1 MNKVFLALIFILIS
15 AVVYPQVQKKYKSH
29 GDNKLENGNP
39 TSAIRYYRQ
48 AMIYDSNNVDLLF
61 NYAQALRL
69 TNHYRGS
76 DYYFNRVYK
85 EDKKRRYTVALYYMG
100 EMNKYLGD
108 YSASIKYY
116 RRFIKRYKGNKEKYE
131 YLKAKYEDEH
141 YPELAHLIKNELE
154 IEITNEAEVN
164 TGQSEFAGFF
174 ISETEMLFSSLRSDS
189 IKHRRVLDTLS
200 YYSRIYSAKNKGTW
214 KDAKLQPDF
223 GENEQFNVAN
233 AVYDIKSDYA
243 YYTECEGSHCQ
254 IYRARIIDGN
264 LEDYKLL
271 PDKVNFPNSTTTQPY
286 VARIDGF
293 DYLFFSS
300 DRPDGYGKLDIY
312 YVIAYSNGLFD
323 DAVNLGSKINSP
335 GNELCPYYMNEENAL
350 YFSSDWHF
358 GLGGFD
364 IFKSKIKGDKFTEI
378 ENLGQPFNSSY
389 NDLYFR
395 QRNNQGVLTSNRTG
409 SLTDDYNNCC
419 NDLYFFEFQPMTVK
433 MKSEM
438 SNLEKIDKML
448 PLRLFFDN
456 DQPNP
461 KSRDTSTSIIYSATY
476 INYVSKIGKYEHEYS
491 KGLKGEAKEE
501 SEEEIKNFFDNDV
514 ELGYNDLETALV
526 LLEEE
531 LKKGT
536 KLELTIKGYAS
547 PLSKSMY
554 NKNLTLRR
562 ISSIENEL
570 LHFNAGALKNYM
582 DNNQLLLKCVPY
594 GEDLASGSVSDDLN
608 DKRNAIYSKKAA
620 FERRVEV
627 IAVQKL

>member
-1 MNKVFLALIFILIS
+1 MRKFSSVIILIFLSTI
-15 AVVYPQVQKKYKSH
+15 AYPQVQKKYKSH
-29 GDNKLENGNP
+29 GDSKLESGNP

-48 AMIYDSNNVDLLF
+48 AMVYDSNDVDLLF

-69 TNHYRGS
+69 TNHYQGS
-76 DYYFNRVYK
+76 NYYFNRAYK
-85 EDKKRRYTVALYYMG
+85 EDKKRRYTMSLYYMG

-108 YSASIKYY
+108 YNASIKYY
-116 RRFIKRYKGNKEKYE
+116 RRFIKRYKGNKERYE

-141 YPELAHLIKNELE
+141 YAELAHLLKNELE
-154 IEITNEAEVN
+154 IEITNDAEVN
-164 TGQSEFAGFF
+164 TGQSEFAGYF

-189 IKHRRVLDTLS
+189 IKRRRVLDTLT
-200 YYSRIYSAKNKGTW
+200 YYSRIYSAKNKDTW
-214 KDAKLQPDF
+214 KDVKLRTDF
-223 GENEQFNVAN
+223 GENEPYNIAN

-243 YYTECEGSHCQ
+243 YYTECEGSICK
-254 IYRARIIDGN
+254 IYRARIIDGV
-264 LEDYKLL
+264 LEDYNLL
-271 PDKVNFPNSTTTQPY
+271 PEKINFPKSTTTQPFI
-286 VARIDGF
+286 ARIDGF

-312 YVIAYSNGLFD
+312 YTIAYSNGLFD
-323 DAVNLGSKINSP
+323 DVVNLGSEINSP
-335 GNELCPYYMNEENAL
+335 GNELCPYYMNEEKAL

-364 IFKSKIKGDKFTEI
+364 LFKSIKKGDQYVEI

-395 QRNNQGVLTSNRTG
+395 QRNNRGVLTSNRAG
-409 SLTDDYNNCC
+409 SLTDDYKNCC
-419 NDLYFFEFQPMTVK
+419 NDLYFFEYQPMTVK

-438 SNLEKIDKML
+438 SNLEIINKML

-461 KSRDTSTSIIYSATY
+461 KSRDTTTSIIYSATY
-476 INYVSKIGKYEHEYS
+476 INYVAKTGKYEHEYS

-514 ELGYNDLETALV
+514 VLGYNDLETALE

-531 LKKGT
+531 LNRGT
-536 KLELTIKGYAS
+536 ELELTIKGYAS
-547 PLSKSMY
+547 PLSKSTY

-570 LHFNAGALKNYM
+570 LHYNGGSLKAFIGSG
-582 DNNQLLLKCVPY
+582 QLSLKCVPY
-594 GEDLASGSVSDDLN
+594 GEDLVSGNVSDDIN
-608 DKRNAIYSKKAA
+608 DKRNAVYSKKAA

-627 IAVQKL
+627 IAVQNL